1 MSLQL
6 RLTLGIAALFA
17 VLALAAVAGLN
28 ALTDEM
34 RRALGDTAS
43 FVGNTLVTVL
53 RDEQRQRDEA
63 PADGAAKGD
72 GAKGDA
78 AITLRQEQTLHIV
91 RQRLDA
97 AAPAE
102 AGGEQPAADHGDI
115 VTGDGDGDGEGAVR
129 QHTRMVINGRELT
142 PEEIAA
148 FTASRRHAGGEV
160 AALLPE
166 QLKFEVRRE
175 DGNTPPMLWVHGL
188 GAAATRIPI
197 PAQQADTAIAGFR
210 QQLWWGLALLLLAG
224 TAGAALLA
232 RRIVGPLQALATA
245 SERLGHGALDQ
256 RVAPTGPPE
265 VRRSIEAFN
274 RMAADLARLQDEAAA
289 RRDDRELAELGEI
302 GRGLAHS
309 LRNPLH
315 ALGLSL
321 DALASRGGEDTRS
334 AELAQSGREQ
344 LARIDQALRG
354 FLALSASSGAAEEA
368 VDLDELLDDV
378 VLEASQRAQGRVRFE
393 RARAGLTLGA
403 VAAELRIVLHA
414 LVINAVEA
422 SPEGGLIRIVV
433 ERDVEQAEGLRIR
446 VEDEGSGVPPA
457 LRERL
462 FQPHVSS
469 KPAGAGMGLYLAERL
484 VRLRY
489 RGRLALHDRAPRGT
503 CAELQLLPRER
514 PGAGA

>member
-53 RDEQRQRDEA
+53 RDEQRQRGEGID
-63 PADGAAKGD
+63 DGSDGD
-72 GAKGDA
+72 DA
-78 AITLRQEQTLHIV
+78 AVTLHQEQTLHIV
-91 RQRLDA
+91 RQRQDESAADA
-97 AAPAE
+97 ADGPDADADRGTVAAE
-102 AGGEQPAADHGDI
+102 
-115 VTGDGDGDGEGAVR
+115 GDGQVR

-142 PEEIAA
+142 PEEIAV
-148 FTASRRHAGGEV
+148 FTASRRAGGEA

-166 QLKFEVRRE
+166 HLKFEVRRE

-232 RRIVGPLQALATA
+232 RRIVGPLQALAAA

-274 RMAADLARLQDEAAA
+274 RMAADLAALQAEAAA

-321 DALASRGGEDTRS
+321 DALAARGGEDGRS
-334 AELAQSGREQ
+334 LELAHSGREQ

-393 RARAGLTLGA
+393 RARAGLTLTA

-433 ERDVEQAEGLRIR
+433 ERDVENAEGLRIR
-446 VEDEGSGVPPA
+446 VEDEGNGVPPA

-489 RGRLALHDRAPRGT
+489 RGRLALHDRAPHGT
-503 CAELQLLPRER
+503 CAELHLLPRER
-514 PGAGA
+514 PGADA

>member
-17 VLALAAVAGLN
+17 LLALAAVAGLN

-53 RDEQRQRDEA
+53 RDEQRQRDAA
-63 PADGAAKGD
+63 PSADAGD
-72 GAKGDA
+72 DA
-78 AITLRQEQTLHIV
+78 GAITLRQEQTLHIV
-91 RQRLDA
+91 RQRRDP
-97 AAPAE
+97 AAPAS
-102 AGGEQPAADHGDI
+102 APGDAPAA
-115 VTGDGDGDGEGAVR
+115 VDGGVAREGENGGALQ
-129 QHTRMVINGRELT
+129 QHTRMLINGRELS

-148 FTASRRHAGGEV
+148 FTARRRHIDGEM

-175 DGNTPPMLWVHGL
+175 DDNTPPMLWVHGL

-197 PAQQADTAIAGFR
+197 PAQQADAAIAGFR

-232 RRIVGPLQALATA
+232 RRIVGPLQALAAA
-245 SERLGHGALDQ
+245 SERIGHGALNQ
-256 RVAPTGPPE
+256 RVAPSGPPE

-274 RMAADLARLQDEAAA
+274 RMAADLAALQAEAAA

-321 DALASRGGEDTRS
+321 DALATRGGDDDRS
-334 AELAQSGREQ
+334 IALAQGGREQ

-354 FLALSASSGAAEEA
+354 FLALSASSGAAEET

-378 VLEASQRAQGRVRFE
+378 VLEASQRAQGRVHFE
-393 RARAGLTLGA
+393 RARAGLTLTA

-422 SPEGGLIRIVV
+422 SPEGGQIRIVV
-433 ERDVEQAEGLRIR
+433 ERDAEQPEGLQVT

-457 LRERL
+457 LRARL

-503 CAELQLLPRER
+503 RAALRLLPRER
-514 PGAGA
+514 PGVGA

>member
-53 RDEQRQRDEA
+53 REEFRQARDSAQAAEG
-63 PADGAAKGD
+63 DGAATHALGERGPTGREFTFVPIPTPPIASE
-72 GAKGDA
+72 GAARGASTD
-78 AITLRQEQTLHIV
+78 E
-91 RQRLDA
+91 
-97 AAPAE
+97 AE
-102 AGGEQPAADHGDI
+102 NRAGGSQ
-115 VTGDGDGDGEGAVR
+115 GEATAR
-129 QHTRMVINGRELT
+129 AHTRVVINGRELA
-142 PEEIAA
+142 PEELAA
-148 FTASRRHAGGEV
+148 LQASRAGIFADRV
-160 AALLPE
+160 THLPE
-166 QLKFEVRRE
+166 QIRIETRRE
-175 DGNTPPMLWVHGL
+175 GADPPVLWL
-188 GAAATRIPI
+188 QRAGAAATRIPI
-197 PAQQADTAIAGFR
+197 PAQQADAAIARFR

-232 RRIVGPLQALATA
+232 RRIVGPLQSLAAA

-274 RMAADLARLQDEAAA
+274 RMAADLAALQAEAAA

-321 DALASRGGEDTRS
+321 DALAARGGEDGRS
-334 AELAQSGREQ
+334 VELAHSGREQ

-393 RARAGLTLGA
+393 RDRTGLSLTA

-433 ERDVEQAEGLRIR
+433 ERDVESAEGLRIA
-446 VEDEGSGVPPA
+446 VEDEGVGVPPA

-489 RGRLALHDRAPRGT
+489 RGRLDLRDRDARGT
-503 CAELQLLPRER
+503 CAELHLLPRER

>member
-6 RLTLGIAALFA
+6 RLTLGIASLFA
-17 VLALAAVAGLN
+17 LLALAAVAGLN
-28 ALTDEM
+28 ALTEQM

-53 RDEQRQRDEA
+53 RDEQRQRGEA
-63 PADGAAKGD
+63 PADGAAD
-72 GAKGDA
+72 ADA
-78 AITLRQEQTLHIV
+78 AITLRQEQTLQIV
-91 RQRLDA
+91 RKRLGTDAPAGADSARDGEDA
-97 AAPAE
+97 AGSGGVAE
-102 AGGEQPAADHGDI
+102 SGKGVREQ
-115 VTGDGDGDGEGAVR
+115 
-129 QHTRMVINGRELT
+129 TRVVINGRELS

-148 FTASRRHAGGEV
+148 FTARQRHAGIAG

-197 PAQQADTAIAGFR
+197 PAQQADAAIAGFR

-232 RRIVGPLQALATA
+232 RRIVGPLQALAAA

-265 VRRSIEAFN
+265 LRRSIEAFN
-274 RMAADLARLQDEAAA
+274 RMAEDLARLQAEAAA

-321 DALASRGGEDTRS
+321 DALAARGGADSRS
-334 AELAQSGREQ
+334 AGLAQGGREQ

-354 FLALSASSGAAEEA
+354 FLALSASSGAAEET
-368 VDLDELLDDV
+368 VDLDALLDDV

-393 RARAGLTLGA
+393 RARAGLSLTA

-433 ERDVEQAEGLRIR
+433 ERDAEQPEGLRIR